1 MTLSHPPEDISSLE
15 QIQQLVVQGFRDWQ
29 RYGNVSVHTWDDLLI
44 FNYTARAIYEER
56 WNVFECLSR
65 GLIVHMQT
73 GEIVARGFDKFWN
86 WLQGG
91 RQASSGAHIVT
102 VTDKVD
108 GSLGV
113 LYRHRGQYRIATR
126 GSFEGDQAQWATQF
140 LNAHYDLTGL
150 SDDLTLLFEII
161 YPSNRVV
168 VDYGDREALVL
179 LAVRDRHT
187 GVYLPFLPNV
197 SALGQ
202 RYGFP
207 LPQTYLFETMADII
221 AQTRT
226 LDVMHEGYVVEFSD
240 GSRFK
245 FKGERYTELQRL
257 LIGLSFKNTLKA
269 IAGGSLDEIFQ
280 IVPDEFLT
288 EVRQWVA
295 EIEARVQTVTAMIE
309 ALYEQSPH
317 TTRKEFAIWVMQT
330 QPHLAHYLFARFDQ
344 KPLTPLI
351 YAHEVWDDH
360 APPAHRIEAG

>member
-113 LYRHRGQYRIATR
+113 LYRHRGQYRIA
-126 GSFEGDQAQWATQF
+126 
-140 LNAHYDLTGL
+140 
-150 SDDLTLLFEII
+150 
-161 YPSNRVV
+161 
-168 VDYGDREALVL
+168 
-179 LAVRDRHT
+179 
-187 GVYLPFLPNV
+187 
-197 SALGQ
+197 
-202 RYGFP
+202 
-207 LPQTYLFETMADII
+207 ADII

-317 TTRKEFAIWVMQT
+317 TTRKEFAIWVMQA